1 MIYLILDNGHGDPP
15 LTGGKYS
22 PDKTIFEYY
31 WARDMVK
38 RIAEKVKNHGI
49 TPIIL
54 VPEITDTPLNTR
66 TRKVNELCRTYG
78 TQNCLLISV
87 HINAAGGDGQ
97 WHNARGFCGFIAP
110 NASAGSKT
118 LARLL
123 WEHANKAGLAGNRA
137 VPPEKYWVKSL
148 AMCRDTNCPAV
159 LTENLFMDNRED
171 AEYLKSEAGKETIAN
186 IHVDAIL
193 DYLKTKRT

>member
-15 LTGGKYS
+15 ITGGKCS
-22 PDKTIFEYY
+22 PDRTILEYY

-38 RIAEKVKNHGI
+38 RIAEKAKAAGI

-54 VPEITDTPLNTR
+54 VPEKVDIPLNTR
-66 TRKVNELCRTYG
+66 TKRVNDLCKKYG
-78 TQNCLLISV
+78 TKNCVLLSI
-87 HINAAGGDGQ
+87 HINAAGGDGK
-97 WHNARGFCGFIAP
+97 WHDARGFCSFISP
-110 NASAGSKT
+110 NASSKSKI

-123 WEHANKAGLAGNRA
+123 WEHADKAGLKGNRA
-137 VPPEKYWVKSL
+137 VPKEKYWVKSL

-171 AEYLKSEAGKETIAN
+171 AEYLKTEAGKETIAN
-186 IHVDAIL
+186 FHISA
-193 DYLKTKRT
+193 LKEYIKNISA